1 MTYPRGT
8 TFTPFVSASAAT
20 AQTSTPLDIRTYR
33 AQRTYV
39 RWEGQVSG
47 TFIKESTVR
56 IPSDGEGG
64 PNTLVSVGRFPAADW
79 TTVESRVL
87 SGSASQSLFA
97 NSTND
102 LWSYT
107 RHRWIP
113 AAAGNTGSLYSY
125 TSAKP

>member
-8 TFTPFVSASAAT
+8 TFTPFVSASAAS
-20 AQTSTPLDIRTYR
+20 ALTSTAMDIRNYR
-33 AQRTYV
+33 ALRSYV

-47 TFIKESTVR
+47 TFIKEATVR
-56 IPSDGEGG
+56 VPADVQGG
-64 PNTLVSVGRFPAADW
+64 ANTLISVDRFPSRDW

-87 SGSASQSLFA
+87 SGSNSQSLFT
-97 NSTND
+97 NSNNE

-113 AAAGNTGSLYSY
+113 ATSNTGSISSF
-125 TSAKP
+125 TSAKH

>member
-8 TFTPFVSASAAT
+8 TFTPFVSASAAS
-20 AQTSTPLDIRTYR
+20 ALTSTAVDIRNYR
-33 AQRTYV
+33 ALRSYV

-47 TFIKESTVR
+47 TFIKEATIR
-56 IPSDGEGG
+56 IPVDV
-64 PNTLVSVGRFPAADW
+64 LISVDRFPSRDW

-87 SGSASQSLFA
+87 SGSNSQSLFS
-97 NSTND
+97 NSNNE

-113 AAAGNTGSLYSY
+113 ATSNTGSISSF
-125 TSAKP
+125 TSAKH